1 MPTYS
6 YKCNDNKCNHSFE
19 IKQSIKEES
28 LKDCPICNNKTLE
41 KQITNGNFILTGIGV
56 YKNNTH

>member
-6 YKCNDNKCNHSFE
+6 YKCNHSFE
-19 IKQSIKEES
+19 IKQSMKEDN
-28 LKDCPICNNKTLE
+28 LKDCPICKNETLE
-41 KQITNGNFILTGIGV
+41 KQITNGNFIISGIGV